1 MHVELSEV
9 IKALKVLIADMHY
22 ELITHKIA
30 VDILGRE
37 KEDLQ
42 RQLIDMQTEFN
53 RLRNPDKPVPPGE

>member
-1 MHVELSEV
+1 MHVDINEV
-9 IKALKVLIADMHY
+9 VKALKVLIADMHY

-53 RLRNPDKPVPPGE
+53 RLKNPDKPVPPGE